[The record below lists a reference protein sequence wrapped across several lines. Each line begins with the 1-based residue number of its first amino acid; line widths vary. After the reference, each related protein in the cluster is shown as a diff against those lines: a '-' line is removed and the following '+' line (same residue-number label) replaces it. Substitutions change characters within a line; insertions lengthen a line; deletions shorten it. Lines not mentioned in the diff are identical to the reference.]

1 MINFAPSIIEAVNP
15 LQNKNNTVEQF
26 HISTLDLI
34 VIGGY
39 LIFIIWWGLK
49 NGKSDDSQSYFLAG
63 RSMPWWIVGLSLFA
77 ASISSTT
84 LIGQSGDAYHTGLA
98 VFNYNLTGIVV
109 MVFFAVCILPLY
121 LKSKIFTIPEFLE
134 KRFDRRSRYYFS
146 AICIIGNV
154 FLDAA
159 GALYA
164 AALIIKLIMP
174 EADLQTIII
183 IFAIIAASY
192 TIPGG
197 LSSAINAEIIQAAI
211 LIVGSVALTVLCFMQ
226 GGDYFAAL
234 FAGDDLSLKLIRPL
248 CDNATPWLGL
258 IVGMPIT
265 GLYFWANNQTLVQR
279 VLSAKSIDEGRKG
292 VIFTGFL
299 TMLTLV
305 IIAIPG
311 VIARD
316 LFPGLEKPDM
326 VYPNMVLN
334 LMPIGLLG
342 VMLAALLSALTST
355 LSAILNST
363 STLFTIDFYAQANK
377 KASSKKLVVV
387 GKIASC
393 VIIVIAALWAPYIGH
408 FGSLLKYYQEMLS
421 YIAPPIVGAFLL
433 GIFTRRTNANGAFTG
448 MMVGFAVAIFML
460 FFKNAIFG
468 DMHFLYIVPVLFVLS
483 LIVMWAVSL
492 CGARPEAVK
501 LENTTF
507 HIADLK
513 AEVTRACQGNWLSS
527 YLFWALVL
535 LVLSAVVWIVFS

>member
-1 MINFAPSIIEAVNP
+1 
-15 LQNKNNTVEQF
+15 
-26 HISTLDLI
+26 
-34 VIGGY
+34 
-39 LIFIIWWGLK
+39 
-49 NGKSDDSQSYFLAG
+49 
-63 RSMPWWIVGLSLFA
+63 MPWWVVGLSLFA

-98 VFNYNLTGIVV
+98 VFNYNLTGIAV
-109 MVFFAVCILPLY
+109 MVFFAICILPLY

-134 KRFDRRSRYYFS
+134 RRFDKRSRYYFS
-146 AICIIGNV
+146 AICIIGNI

-174 EADLQTIII
+174 ETDLQLIII
-183 IFAIIAASY
+183 IFAVIAASY

-197 LSSAINAEIIQAAI
+197 LSSAINAEIIHTAI
-211 LIVGSVALTVLCFMQ
+211 LILGSIMLTILCFMQ
-226 GGDYFAAL
+226 GGDYFTNL
-234 FAGDDLSLKLIRPL
+234 FASGDISLKLILPL
-248 CDNATPWLGL
+248 ADNATPWLGL

-279 VLSAKSIDEGRKG
+279 VLSAKSIEEGRKG

-299 TMLTLV
+299 TMLTLI

-363 STLFTIDFYAQANK
+363 STLFTIDFYAQFNK
-377 KASSKKLVVV
+377 KASSKRLVVI

-393 VIIVIAALWAPYIGH
+393 VIIILAALWAPFIGH

-421 YIAPPIVGAFLL
+421 YIAPP
-433 GIFTRRTNANGAFTG
+433 
-448 MMVGFAVAIFML
+448 
-460 FFKNAIFG
+460 
-468 DMHFLYIVPVLFVLS
+468 LS
-483 LIVMWAVSL
+483 L
-492 CGARPEAVK
+492 P
-501 LENTTF
+501 
-507 HIADLK
+507 
-513 AEVTRACQGNWLSS
+513 S
-527 YLFWALVL
+527 Y
-535 LVLSAVVWIVFS
+535 

>member
-1 MINFAPSIIEAVNP
+1 MQHKPNHFHV
-15 LQNKNNTVEQF
+15 VEQF
-26 HISTLDLI
+26 HISTLDLT
-34 VIGGY
+34 VIGIY
-39 LIFIIWWGLK
+39 LLFIIWWGLK
-49 NGKSDDSQSYFLAG
+49 NGKSEDSQSYFLAG
-63 RSMPWWIVGLSLFA
+63 RSMPWWVVGLSLFA

-98 VFNYNLTGIVV
+98 VFNYNLTGIIV
-109 MVFFAVCILPLY
+109 MIFFAVCILPLY

-134 KRFDRRSRYYFS
+134 KRFDKRSRYYFS
-146 AICIIGNV
+146 AICIIGNI

-174 EADLQTIII
+174 EADLQLIIVV
-183 IFAIIAASY
+183 FAVIAASY

-211 LIVGSVALTVLCFMQ
+211 LILGSIMLTTLCFMQ
-226 GGDYFAAL
+226 GGEYFADL
-234 FAGDDLSLKLIRPL
+234 FSNGDLSLKLIRPL
-248 CDNATPWLGL
+248 FDNATPWLGL

-279 VLSAKSIDEGRKG
+279 VLSAKNIEEGRKG

-311 VIARD
+311 VIARH

-363 STLFTIDFYAQANK
+363 STLFTIDFYAQFNK
-377 KASSKKLVVV
+377 KASSRKLVVV

-393 VIIVIAALWAPYIGH
+393 VIIILAALWAPFIGY

-433 GIFTRRTNANGAFTG
+433 GIFTKRTNANGAF
-448 MMVGFAVAIFML
+448 VGLIAGLVVAVSLL

-468 DMHFLYIVPVLFVLS
+468 DMHFLYIVPILLILS
-483 LIVMWAVSL
+483 LIVMWTVSL
-492 CGARPEAVK
+492 FGPRPDNEK
-501 LENTTF
+501 LMTTTF
-507 HIADLK
+507 HYKDLK
-513 AEVTRACQGNWLSS
+513 SEIASAYHSNWLSS
-527 YLFWALVL
+527 YLFWAVIL
-535 LVLSAVVWIVFS
+535 LVLSAFVWIIFS

>member
-1 MINFAPSIIEAVNP
+1 M
-15 LQNKNNTVEQF
+15 EQF
-26 HISTLDLI
+26 HISIIDLV
-34 VIGGY
+34 VIGTY
-39 LIFIIWWGLK
+39 LLFIIWWGLK

-63 RSMPWWIVGLSLFA
+63 RSMSWWVVGLSLFA

-121 LKSKIFTIPEFLE
+121 LKSRIYTIPEFLE
-134 KRFDRRSRYYFS
+134 KRYDRRSRYYFS
-146 AICIIGNV
+146 AICIIGNI

-174 EADLQTIII
+174 EADLQMIII

-211 LIVGSVALTVLCFMQ
+211 LILGSIILTGMCFAQ
-226 GGDYFAAL
+226 GGEYFSEL
-234 FAGDDLSLKLIRPL
+234 FANDDLSLKLIRPL
-248 CDNATPWLGL
+248 ADNATPWLGL

-279 VLSAKSIDEGRKG
+279 VLSAKSIEEGRKG

-299 TMLTLV
+299 TMFTLV

-311 VIARD
+311 VIARH
-316 LFPGLEKPDM
+316 LFPGLDKPDM

-363 STLFTIDFYAQANK
+363 STLFTLDFYAQFNK

-393 VIIVIAALWAPYIGH
+393 VIIIIAALWAPFIGH

-433 GIFTRRTNANGAFTG
+433 GIFTKRTNANGAFIG
-448 MMVGFAVAIFML
+448 LLAGLVVAIGLL
-460 FFKNAIFG
+460 FFKNLIFG
-468 DMHFLYIVPVLFVLS
+468 SLHFLFIVPILLVLS
-483 LIVMWAVSL
+483 MLIMWCVSL
-492 CGARPEAVK
+492 TGHRPTIEK
-501 LENTTF
+501 LKDTTF
-507 HIADLK
+507 HFKELK
-513 AEVTRACQGNWLSS
+513 SEITGAYHSNWLGS

-535 LVLSAVVWIVFS
+535 LILSALVWIVFA

>member
-1 MINFAPSIIEAVNP
+1 M
-15 LQNKNNTVEQF
+15 EQF
-26 HISTLDLI
+26 HISTIDLV
-34 VIGGY
+34 VIGTY
-39 LIFIIWWGLK
+39 LLFIIWWGLK

-63 RSMPWWIVGLSLFA
+63 RSMSWWVVGLSLFA

-121 LKSKIFTIPEFLE
+121 LKSRIYTIPEFLE
-134 KRFDRRSRYYFS
+134 KRYDKRSRYYFS
-146 AICIIGNV
+146 AICIIGNI

-174 EADLQTIII
+174 EADLQMIII

-211 LIVGSVALTVLCFMQ
+211 LILGSIILTGMCFAK
-226 GGDYFAAL
+226 GGEYFAEL
-234 FAGDDLSLKLIRPL
+234 FASGDLSLKLIRPL
-248 CDNATPWLGL
+248 TDNATPWLGL
-258 IVGMPIT
+258 MVGMPIT

-279 VLSAKSIDEGRKG
+279 VLSAKSIEEGRKG

-316 LFPGLEKPDM
+316 LFPGLDKPDM

-363 STLFTIDFYAQANK
+363 STLFTLDFYAQFNK

-393 VIIVIAALWAPYIGH
+393 VIIIIAALWAPFIGH

-433 GIFTRRTNANGAFTG
+433 GIFTKRTNATGAF
-448 MMVGFAVAIFML
+448 VGLLVGLAVAIGLL
-460 FFKNAIFG
+460 FSKNFIFG
-468 DMHFLYIVPVLFVLS
+468 ELHFLFIVPILLVLS
-483 LIVMWAVSL
+483 LLIMWFVSL
-492 CGARPEAVK
+492 GGPRPASDK
-501 LENTTF
+501 LKDTTF
-507 HIADLK
+507 HFEDLK
-513 AEVTRACQGNWLSS
+513 SEVVAAYHTNWLNS

-535 LVLSAVVWIVFS
+535 LILSAGVWILFA